1 MGKQNY
7 KVKLSPKLQLGI
19 GRSRGNNHLL
29 RYVGLVFVVL
39 SIVLGA
45 RAGYLVLNHSG
56 DPASAPNERVAG
68 DSTSQADEV
77 FSEHT
82 VKKGDTLFN
91 ISQQY
96 GIEWTTLATLN
107 GLKAPFDLQIGQKLK
122 IPIK

>member
-7 KVKLSPKLQLGI
+7 KVKLSPRLQLGV
-19 GRSRGNNHLL
+19 GRSRGNSHLL

-39 SIVLGA
+39 SIVLAA
-45 RAGYLVLNHSG
+45 RAGYLVLTHSRN
-56 DPASAPNERVAG
+56 PAAVPNERVAG
-68 DSTSQADEV
+68 DSTTQADEV

-107 GLKAPFDLQIGQKLK
+107 GLKPPFDLQIGQKLK
-122 IPIK
+122 IPVK